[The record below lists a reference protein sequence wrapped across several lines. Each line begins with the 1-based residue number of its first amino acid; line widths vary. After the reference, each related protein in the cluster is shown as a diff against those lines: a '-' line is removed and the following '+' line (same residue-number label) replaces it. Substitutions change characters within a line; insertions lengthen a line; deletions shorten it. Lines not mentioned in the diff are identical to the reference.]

1 MTHIDLQSVCQF
13 DILDAMK
20 RHTTIRLDKKTD
32 ELLKK
37 LATLYGSQTNAI
49 SIAIDRLARE
59 ELPEGKGEKVDNRE
73 RSQCV

>member
-1 MTHIDLQSVCQF
+1 
-13 DILDAMK
+13 MK

-59 ELPEGKGEKVDNRE
+59 ELPESERKNDTHTRTVDSTRN
-73 RSQCV
+73 